1 MRKSWSR
8 TSEMWEIACFQWS
21 GKKGSVWLSST
32 VLWATWVRQLLE
44 SLLLVWSWHSLDICG
59 IEEEIF
65 SSWPCA
71 LCSGTVRREPEQ
83 TIWYQIC
90 HLSGLVSWSP
100 LDKTFL
106 SPIWETWKCD
116 RILSGWE
123 WGKVDY
129 AFPLHSRKSTSKALY
144 PRNVV
149 GTPHTVGESIHSP
162 SVVNKHGNV
171 AERQINSGPDIPPQ

>member
-1 MRKSWSR
+1 MIRKKRLCLALLYHTVSYLSEATSR
-8 TSEMWEIACFQWS
+8 IPAL
-21 GKKGSVWLSST
+21 SVELAF
-32 VLWATWVRQLLE
+32 LRYLRNRR
-44 SLLLVWSWHSLDICG
+44 G
-59 IEEEIF
+59 NIF
-65 SSWPCA
+65 LMA
-71 LCSGTVRREPEQ
+71 LCFVFRNREERSRA
-83 TIWYQIC
+83 IWYQIC

-100 LDKTFL
+100 LDKTFR

-129 AFPLHSRKSTSKALY
+129 AFPLHSRKSTSKVLY
-144 PRNVV
+144 AGNVV